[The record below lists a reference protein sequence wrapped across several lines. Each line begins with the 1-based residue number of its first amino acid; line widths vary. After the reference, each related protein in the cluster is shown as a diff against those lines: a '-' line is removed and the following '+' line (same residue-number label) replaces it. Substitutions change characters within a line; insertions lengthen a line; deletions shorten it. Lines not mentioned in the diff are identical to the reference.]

1 MNLKILT
8 ISISVVIVIIAVT
21 FLLIEIQGKGPPVET
36 GSTPPQAPKEST
48 SQDLATEL
56 GFPEGYNAEF
66 LLKPELLSP
75 LFIAAT
81 SDDQL
86 LVAEHYG
93 DRLLRINPLTAE
105 IDVLYNLPHEQ
116 YVWNALVSDGAD
128 GAYMQIMG
136 QIAHISGNG
145 TYTAYS
151 PHLMNPAA
159 LGPNGEIYGF
169 TNSDVLVLQSKDE
182 GPKTIATGFSMI
194 ADLVRDKEGNLYVSD
209 WDMGTITR
217 IKPDGTKQL
226 LSSALNQKDPIDLGF
241 SPDGTLYVDEG
252 IGRFSQIDI
261 DTGSLKRIDWFGGSE
276 SIHPTDF
283 AFLSNGKAY
292 FVDPTHNNIMRV
304 DLQKKEVELV
314 IRGGGNSRALDVGP
328 DGAVYIG
335 DNNGYPF
342 YRSRILR
349 IQNNSVEVYADNL
362 DAITD
367 LSFAPNGNMF
377 VTAKYLGEKREYR
390 GSSVLLITPTHE
402 VKTLVFWDRD
412 TPGARTV
419 WSISVDPK
427 TGVAVAYD
435 QGTGELISID
445 EEGKVSLLPNSF
457 DFDTA
462 FVYLDHV
469 LDGTLYATETNRK
482 DLETGPLVERNI
494 IRFDE
499 NGSPIII
506 AGFNHIGCCTT
517 ENIAI
522 APDGTIYVLG
532 YKLEGNDMSLWR
544 ITNDGEKILLSDK
557 LPIDPL
563 SVASDSEG
571 NIYVACSA
579 GLLRIWEQN
588 NTS

>member
-1 MNLKILT
+1 
-8 ISISVVIVIIAVT
+8 
-21 FLLIEIQGKGPPVET
+21 
-36 GSTPPQAPKEST
+36 
-48 SQDLATEL
+48 
-56 GFPEGYNAEF
+56 
-66 LLKPELLSP
+66 
-75 LFIAAT
+75 
-81 SDDQL
+81 
-86 LVAEHYG
+86 
-93 DRLLRINPLTAE
+93 
-105 IDVLYNLPHEQ
+105 
-116 YVWNALVSDGAD
+116 
-128 GAYMQIMG
+128 
-136 QIAHISGNG
+136 
-145 TYTAYS
+145 
-151 PHLMNPAA
+151 
-159 LGPNGEIYGF
+159 
-169 TNSDVLVLQSKDE
+169 
-182 GPKTIATGFSMI
+182 
-194 ADLVRDKEGNLYVSD
+194 
-209 WDMGTITR
+209 
-217 IKPDGTKQL
+217 
-226 LSSALNQKDPIDLGF
+226 
-241 SPDGTLYVDEG
+241 
-252 IGRFSQIDI
+252 
-261 DTGSLKRIDWFGGSE
+261 
-276 SIHPTDF
+276 
-283 AFLSNGKAY
+283 
-292 FVDPTHNNIMRV
+292 
-304 DLQKKEVELV
+304 
-314 IRGGGNSRALDVGP
+314 
-328 DGAVYIG
+328 
-335 DNNGYPF
+335 
-342 YRSRILR
+342 
-349 IQNNSVEVYADNL
+349 L

-462 FVYLDHV
+462 FVYLDHA

-522 APDGTIYVLG
+522 APDGTIYVLS